1 MGENTPLTRY
11 SAELIVP
18 EDTRDEIAVMKGIAT
33 AFVMTVRDAQPH
45 YEHQHENTGY
55 PSRSALRRFPA
66 RNPQYIDSI
75 FRTDYAQLGANDDDA
90 RLRLVI
96 DQVASL
102 TDRSAVVLYKRIN
115 GTPWMLGE
123 KPLW

>member
-1 MGENTPLTRY
+1 
-11 SAELIVP
+11 
-18 EDTRDEIAVMKGIAT
+18 
-33 AFVMTVRDAQPH
+33 MTVRDAQPH
-45 YEHQHENTGY
+45 YEHQHEILGILVE
-55 PSRSALRRFPA
+55 ALCEDSQRA
-66 RNPQYIDSI
+66 NPQYIDSI
-75 FRTDYAQLGANDDDA
+75 FRTDYAQLGAHDDDA

-102 TDRSAVVLYKRIN
+102 TDRSAVALYKRIN